1 MWSMKKKNPSNPINR
16 GGKGMF
22 GVRYVEV
29 PSTEGREV
37 QGMKTSC
44 AMLSAKV

>member
-1 MWSMKKKNPSNPINR
+1 MQYEKKKPFKPYKQR
-16 GGKGMF
+16 GKSMF

-29 PSTEGREV
+29 PCTEGREV

>member
-1 MWSMKKKNPSNPINR
+1 MKKKPFKTYKR
-16 GGKGMF
+16 GEGMF

-29 PSTEGREV
+29 PATEDREV